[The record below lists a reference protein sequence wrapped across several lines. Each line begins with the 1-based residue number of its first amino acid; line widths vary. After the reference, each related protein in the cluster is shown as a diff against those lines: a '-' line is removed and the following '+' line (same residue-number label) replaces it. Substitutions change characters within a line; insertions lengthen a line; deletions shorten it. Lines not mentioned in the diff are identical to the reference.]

1 MEDELLKQ
9 YNAVKEKY
17 PTVQDNDPASAYR
30 LMVTASTLM
39 ETFDSRVA
47 WMYKEL
53 ALTEQK
59 AKALTAEKSSEY
71 SSKVTVGDRHT
82 LTDEECQGAWEKV
95 AEVQYA
101 IRLLEAAIKFLNRV
115 YFDMKNNVAFNRG
128 VPRYE
133 TEKE

>member
-30 LMVTASTLM
+30 LMVSASTLM
-39 ETFDSRVA
+39 ETFDTKVA

-53 ALTEQK
+53 AYTEQK
-59 AKALTAEKSSEY
+59 AKAITAEKSAEY
-71 SSKVTVGDRHT
+71 SNKVAVGDRHT
-82 LTDEECQGAWEKV
+82 LTDAECQEAWEKV

>member
-53 ALTEQK
+53 ALTR
-59 AKALTAEKSSEY
+59 AE
-71 SSKVTVGDRHT
+71 SKG
-82 LTDEECQGAWEKV
+82 TDCR
-95 AEVQYA
+95 EVLGIQ
-101 IRLLEAAIKFLNRV
+101 
-115 YFDMKNNVAFNRG
+115 
-128 VPRYE
+128 
-133 TEKE
+133 